1 MALNPYFLNGTR
13 SEQGLVQDLTNELIQ
28 MAGHDVI
35 YMPRKYI
42 TDQSMIRELL
52 VSKFDTGFTIEAY
65 VSTYDGFGGQ
75 GDILS
80 KFGVRSTDEVTFIIS
95 KERYD
100 VMMNPL
106 LKGQSNVKVA
116 NRPQEGDLIYFPVD
130 NGLFE
135 VKYVEF
141 KRPFY
146 QLNKLYV
153 YELRCELFE
162 YEDELIDTGIDAVDE
177 TVKKFGYIQTL
188 KMVPDDATNASLSAT
203 PLSQVDKSVYYID
216 VINGGY
222 GYKST
227 PTVKIDKAPSG
238 GINATAVASLK
249 TIGNESTVNKI
260 LIINPGLGY
269 TVSPNVSIV
278 SNSGKGFI
286 GTARIATG
294 VLGPVSIANS
304 GFGYTSA
311 PPVSISTSITGDD
324 ASAIS
329 VLSTN
334 TTIAQVRYLNA
345 GYGYTSSPTI
355 DVVSPVG
362 VSTGT
367 YRFNEMIVGSASS
380 TTAYVKEWDAI
391 SRILKVSIVDGDF
404 IPGESILGE
413 NASFNILSVETDDL
427 YEPFSQN
434 TEIED
439 EAISVID
446 FTESNPFGNF

>member
-13 SEQGLVQDLTNELIQ
+13 SEQGLVQDLTNELIK
-28 MAGHDVI
+28 MAGYDVV

-106 LKGQSNVKVA
+106 LKGQPNIKVA

-141 KRPFY
+141 KKPFY

-188 KMVPDDATNASLSAT
+188 KMVPDDATNASLEVS

-216 VINGGY
+216 IINGGY

-249 TIGNESTVNKI
+249 TIGNESTVDKI

-269 TVSPNVSIV
+269 TVPPNVSII

-311 PPVSISTSITGDD
+311 PPMSISTSITGDD
-324 ASAIS
+324 ASAIA

-334 TTIAQVRYLNA
+334 TSIIQVRYLNA

-355 DVVSPVG
+355 DIVSPVG

-367 YRFNEMIVGSASS
+367 YRFNEMIVGSSSS

-413 NASFNILSVETDDL
+413 SASFNILSVETDDI

-434 TEIED
+434 TEIEE
-439 EAISVID
+439 EALNVVD